1 MSGQALLTVSGLT
14 AGYGPVEVLHGLDF
28 TVGEGEIVVILGAN
42 GAGKTTTMRAVSGMI
57 PRRGG
62 IEFAG
67 TEISGSK
74 PDAIVRAGVSQ
85 VPQGRGTF
93 TDLTV
98 EDNLLAGGYTVK
110 GSVDEDLDRWFDVFP
125 RLGERRDQKAGSL
138 SGGEQQ
144 MLAVARA
151 MMSRPKL
158 LLCDEPSLGLAP
170 LITKEL
176 FRVLG
181 TLRDEHG
188 MSLLVVEQNAG
199 HVAGAR
205 RPRVRARD
213 RHDRR
218 HRNRRRAARR
228 RHDQRGLPGSG
239 ELMSLFLERF
249 VNGLADG
256 SIYALLALALV
267 VVFRSTGQLN
277 FAQGEI
283 GTMGAFFV
291 STLTLSGLPVW
302 LSIGCAMVLGFV
314 VSAGVERI
322 VVRPIE
328 HRNPGAVIVALIGV
342 FLAVNQLVAMIWGV
356 DARSLPSVFPDD
368 ADDFV
373 TILGAP
379 IRIARLGVIGVLIVL
394 LFLLWLMFNKTKIGL
409 GMRAV
414 ANNQESSNLVGIR
427 VGSILVIGW
436 GLAGAIGVLA
446 AAMLAPSA
454 GLTGT
459 LMLGP
464 FLLASVA
471 AVLGGLDSPV
481 GAVVG
486 GLIIGLTEA
495 FIVGY
500 VDFLGAD
507 MLFPVMLL
515 ILLVVL
521 LLRPAGLFG
530 SERVERV

>member
-1 MSGQALLTVSGLT
+1 
-14 AGYGPVEVLHGLDF
+14 
-28 TVGEGEIVVILGAN
+28 
-42 GAGKTTTMRAVSGMI
+42 
-57 PRRGG
+57 
-62 IEFAG
+62 
-67 TEISGSK
+67 
-74 PDAIVRAGVSQ
+74 
-85 VPQGRGTF
+85 
-93 TDLTV
+93 
-98 EDNLLAGGYTVK
+98 
-110 GSVDEDLDRWFDVFP
+110 
-125 RLGERRDQKAGSL
+125 
-138 SGGEQQ
+138 
-144 MLAVARA
+144 
-151 MMSRPKL
+151 
-158 LLCDEPSLGLAP
+158 
-170 LITKEL
+170 
-176 FRVLG
+176 
-181 TLRDEHG
+181 
-188 MSLLVVEQNAG
+188 
-199 HVAGAR
+199 
-205 RPRVRARD
+205 
-213 RHDRR
+213 
-218 HRNRRRAARR
+218 
-228 RHDQRGLPGSG
+228 
-239 ELMSLFLERF
+239 MSLFLERF

-302 LSIGCAMVLGFV
+302 LSIGCAMALGFL

-342 FLAVNQLVAMIWGV
+342 FLAVNQIVAMIWGV

-373 TILGAP
+373 TIGGAP
-379 IRIARLGVIGVLIVL
+379 IRIARLGIIGVLIVV
-394 LFLLWLMFNKTKIGL
+394 LFLLWLMFNKTKVGL
-409 GMRAV
+409 AMRAV

-427 VGSILVIGW
+427 VGSILVVGW

-507 MLFPVMLL
+507 MLFPVMLV

-521 LLRPAGLFG
+521 LLRPSGLFG

>member
-1 MSGQALLTVSGLT
+1 
-14 AGYGPVEVLHGLDF
+14 
-28 TVGEGEIVVILGAN
+28 
-42 GAGKTTTMRAVSGMI
+42 
-57 PRRGG
+57 
-62 IEFAG
+62 
-67 TEISGSK
+67 
-74 PDAIVRAGVSQ
+74 
-85 VPQGRGTF
+85 
-93 TDLTV
+93 
-98 EDNLLAGGYTVK
+98 
-110 GSVDEDLDRWFDVFP
+110 
-125 RLGERRDQKAGSL
+125 
-138 SGGEQQ
+138 
-144 MLAVARA
+144 
-151 MMSRPKL
+151 
-158 LLCDEPSLGLAP
+158 
-170 LITKEL
+170 
-176 FRVLG
+176 
-181 TLRDEHG
+181 
-188 MSLLVVEQNAG
+188 
-199 HVAGAR
+199 
-205 RPRVRARD
+205 
-213 RHDRR
+213 
-218 HRNRRRAARR
+218 
-228 RHDQRGLPGSG
+228 
-239 ELMSLFLERF
+239 MSLFIERL

-267 VVFRSTGQLN
+267 VVFRATGQLN

-291 STLTLSGLPVW
+291 STLTLTGLPVW
-302 LSIGCAMVLGFV
+302 VSIGCAMVLGFV

-342 FLAVNQLVAMIWGV
+342 FLAINQLVAMIWGV

-379 IRIARLGVIGVLIVL
+379 VRIARLGLIGVLIVV

-409 GMRAV
+409 AMRAV

-427 VGSILVIGW
+427 VGTVLLLGW

-500 VDFLGAD
+500 VPFFGAD
-507 MLFPVMLL
+507 MLFPVMLV

-521 LLRPAGLFG
+521 LFRPSGLFG
-530 SERVERV
+530 TERVERV

>member
-1 MSGQALLTVSGLT
+1 M
-14 AGYGPVEVLHGLDF
+14 
-28 TVGEGEIVVILGAN
+28 
-42 GAGKTTTMRAVSGMI
+42 
-57 PRRGG
+57 
-62 IEFAG
+62 
-67 TEISGSK
+67 
-74 PDAIVRAGVSQ
+74 
-85 VPQGRGTF
+85 
-93 TDLTV
+93 
-98 EDNLLAGGYTVK
+98 
-110 GSVDEDLDRWFDVFP
+110 
-125 RLGERRDQKAGSL
+125 
-138 SGGEQQ
+138 
-144 MLAVARA
+144 
-151 MMSRPKL
+151 
-158 LLCDEPSLGLAP
+158 
-170 LITKEL
+170 
-176 FRVLG
+176 
-181 TLRDEHG
+181 
-188 MSLLVVEQNAG
+188 
-199 HVAGAR
+199 
-205 RPRVRARD
+205 
-213 RHDRR
+213 
-218 HRNRRRAARR
+218 
-228 RHDQRGLPGSG
+228 
-239 ELMSLFLERF
+239 
-249 VNGLADG
+249 ADG

-283 GTMGAFFV
+283 GTLGAFVV

-302 LSIGCAMVLGFV
+302 LSILLAMGVGFV
-314 VSAGVERI
+314 ISAGVERV

-342 FLAVNQLVAMIWGV
+342 FLAVNQLVAMFWGV
-356 DARSLPSVFPDD
+356 DARGLPSVFPDA

-379 IRIARLGVIGVLIVL
+379 IRIARLGVIGVLMVVL
-394 LFLLWLMFNKTKIGL
+394 LLLWLMFNKTKVGL
-409 GMRAV
+409 AMRAV

-427 VGSILVIGW
+427 VGSILVVGW

-446 AAMLAPSA
+446 AALLAPSA

-486 GLIIGLTEA
+486 GMIIGLTEA
-495 FIVGY
+495 FMVGY
-500 VDFLGAD
+500 VDFFGAD
-507 MLFPVMLL
+507 MLFPVMLV

>member
-1 MSGQALLTVSGLT
+1 
-14 AGYGPVEVLHGLDF
+14 
-28 TVGEGEIVVILGAN
+28 
-42 GAGKTTTMRAVSGMI
+42 
-57 PRRGG
+57 
-62 IEFAG
+62 
-67 TEISGSK
+67 
-74 PDAIVRAGVSQ
+74 
-85 VPQGRGTF
+85 
-93 TDLTV
+93 
-98 EDNLLAGGYTVK
+98 
-110 GSVDEDLDRWFDVFP
+110 
-125 RLGERRDQKAGSL
+125 
-138 SGGEQQ
+138 
-144 MLAVARA
+144 
-151 MMSRPKL
+151 
-158 LLCDEPSLGLAP
+158 
-170 LITKEL
+170 
-176 FRVLG
+176 
-181 TLRDEHG
+181 
-188 MSLLVVEQNAG
+188 
-199 HVAGAR
+199 
-205 RPRVRARD
+205 
-213 RHDRR
+213 
-218 HRNRRRAARR
+218 
-228 RHDQRGLPGSG
+228 
-239 ELMSLFLERF
+239 MSLFVERM

-283 GTMGAFFV
+283 GTFGAFVV

-302 LSIGCAMVLGFV
+302 ISILLAMLVGFAIA
-314 VSAGVERI
+314 AGVERV

-342 FLAVNQLVAMIWGV
+342 FLAINQAVAMIWGV
-356 DARSLPSVFPDD
+356 DARSLPSVFPDG

-379 IRIARLGVIGVLIVL
+379 VRVARLGVIGVLVVVL
-394 LFLLWLMFNKTKIGL
+394 LLLWLMFTRTRVGL
-409 GMRAV
+409 AMRAV

-427 VGSILVIGW
+427 VGSILVLGW

-459 LMLGP
+459 LMVSP

-486 GLIIGLTEA
+486 GLIIGVTEA

-507 MLFPVMLL
+507 MLLPVMLV
-515 ILLVVL
+515 ILLAVL
-521 LLRPAGLFG
+521 LLRPSGLFG

>member
-1 MSGQALLTVSGLT
+1 
-14 AGYGPVEVLHGLDF
+14 
-28 TVGEGEIVVILGAN
+28 
-42 GAGKTTTMRAVSGMI
+42 
-57 PRRGG
+57 
-62 IEFAG
+62 
-67 TEISGSK
+67 
-74 PDAIVRAGVSQ
+74 
-85 VPQGRGTF
+85 
-93 TDLTV
+93 
-98 EDNLLAGGYTVK
+98 
-110 GSVDEDLDRWFDVFP
+110 
-125 RLGERRDQKAGSL
+125 
-138 SGGEQQ
+138 
-144 MLAVARA
+144 
-151 MMSRPKL
+151 
-158 LLCDEPSLGLAP
+158 
-170 LITKEL
+170 
-176 FRVLG
+176 
-181 TLRDEHG
+181 
-188 MSLLVVEQNAG
+188 
-199 HVAGAR
+199 
-205 RPRVRARD
+205 
-213 RHDRR
+213 
-218 HRNRRRAARR
+218 
-228 RHDQRGLPGSG
+228 
-239 ELMSLFLERF
+239 MSLFIERF
-249 VNGLADG
+249 INGLADG

-291 STLTLSGLPVW
+291 STLTLSGLSVW
-302 LSIGCAMVLGFV
+302 AAIGCAMVLGFV

-379 IRIARLGVIGVLIVL
+379 VRIARLGLIGVLIVV

-409 GMRAV
+409 AMRAV

-427 VGSILVIGW
+427 VGTVLLLGW

-500 VDFLGAD
+500 VPFFGAD
-507 MLFPVMLL
+507 MLFPVMLV

-521 LLRPAGLFG
+521 LLRPSGLFG
-530 SERVERV
+530 TERVERV

>member
-1 MSGQALLTVSGLT
+1 
-14 AGYGPVEVLHGLDF
+14 
-28 TVGEGEIVVILGAN
+28 
-42 GAGKTTTMRAVSGMI
+42 
-57 PRRGG
+57 
-62 IEFAG
+62 
-67 TEISGSK
+67 
-74 PDAIVRAGVSQ
+74 
-85 VPQGRGTF
+85 
-93 TDLTV
+93 
-98 EDNLLAGGYTVK
+98 
-110 GSVDEDLDRWFDVFP
+110 
-125 RLGERRDQKAGSL
+125 
-138 SGGEQQ
+138 
-144 MLAVARA
+144 
-151 MMSRPKL
+151 
-158 LLCDEPSLGLAP
+158 
-170 LITKEL
+170 
-176 FRVLG
+176 
-181 TLRDEHG
+181 
-188 MSLLVVEQNAG
+188 
-199 HVAGAR
+199 
-205 RPRVRARD
+205 
-213 RHDRR
+213 
-218 HRNRRRAARR
+218 
-228 RHDQRGLPGSG
+228 
-239 ELMSLFLERF
+239 MSLFIERF

-283 GTMGAFFV
+283 GTLGAFFV

-314 VSAGVERI
+314 ISAGVERV

-342 FLAVNQLVAMIWGV
+342 FLAVNQVVALIWGV
-356 DARSLPSVFPDD
+356 DARGLPSVFPDA

-379 IRIARLGVIGVLIVL
+379 VRIARLGVIGVLIVL
-394 LFLLWLMFNKTKIGL
+394 LVLLWVLFNKTKVGL
-409 GMRAV
+409 AMRAV

-427 VGSILVIGW
+427 VGSILLVGW

-446 AAMLAPSA
+446 AALLAPSA

-500 VDFLGAD
+500 VDFMGAD
-507 MLFPVMLL
+507 MLFPVMLV
-515 ILLVVL
+515 ILLAVL
-521 LLRPAGLFG
+521 LLRPSGLFG

>member
-1 MSGQALLTVSGLT
+1 
-14 AGYGPVEVLHGLDF
+14 
-28 TVGEGEIVVILGAN
+28 
-42 GAGKTTTMRAVSGMI
+42 
-57 PRRGG
+57 
-62 IEFAG
+62 
-67 TEISGSK
+67 
-74 PDAIVRAGVSQ
+74 
-85 VPQGRGTF
+85 
-93 TDLTV
+93 
-98 EDNLLAGGYTVK
+98 
-110 GSVDEDLDRWFDVFP
+110 
-125 RLGERRDQKAGSL
+125 
-138 SGGEQQ
+138 
-144 MLAVARA
+144 
-151 MMSRPKL
+151 
-158 LLCDEPSLGLAP
+158 
-170 LITKEL
+170 
-176 FRVLG
+176 
-181 TLRDEHG
+181 
-188 MSLLVVEQNAG
+188 
-199 HVAGAR
+199 
-205 RPRVRARD
+205 
-213 RHDRR
+213 
-218 HRNRRRAARR
+218 
-228 RHDQRGLPGSG
+228 
-239 ELMSLFLERF
+239 MSLFIERM

-283 GTMGAFFV
+283 GTLGAFFV
-291 STLTLSGLPVW
+291 STLTLTGLPVW
-302 LSIGCAMVLGFV
+302 LSIGCAMALGFV
-314 VSAGVERI
+314 VSAGVERV

-373 TILGAP
+373 TIGGAP
-379 IRIARLGVIGVLIVL
+379 IRIARLGIIGVLIVM
-394 LFLLWLMFNKTKIGL
+394 LFLLWLLFNKTKIGL
-409 GMRAV
+409 AMRAV

-427 VGSILVIGW
+427 VGSVLVIGW

-471 AVLGGLDSPV
+471 AVLGGLDSPL

-507 MLFPVMLL
+507 MLFPVMLV

-521 LLRPAGLFG
+521 LLRPSGLFG

>member
-1 MSGQALLTVSGLT
+1 
-14 AGYGPVEVLHGLDF
+14 
-28 TVGEGEIVVILGAN
+28 
-42 GAGKTTTMRAVSGMI
+42 
-57 PRRGG
+57 
-62 IEFAG
+62 
-67 TEISGSK
+67 
-74 PDAIVRAGVSQ
+74 
-85 VPQGRGTF
+85 
-93 TDLTV
+93 
-98 EDNLLAGGYTVK
+98 
-110 GSVDEDLDRWFDVFP
+110 
-125 RLGERRDQKAGSL
+125 
-138 SGGEQQ
+138 
-144 MLAVARA
+144 
-151 MMSRPKL
+151 
-158 LLCDEPSLGLAP
+158 
-170 LITKEL
+170 
-176 FRVLG
+176 
-181 TLRDEHG
+181 
-188 MSLLVVEQNAG
+188 
-199 HVAGAR
+199 
-205 RPRVRARD
+205 
-213 RHDRR
+213 
-218 HRNRRRAARR
+218 
-228 RHDQRGLPGSG
+228 
-239 ELMSLFLERF
+239 MSLFIERF
-249 VNGLADG
+249 VNGVADG

-291 STLTLSGLPVW
+291 STLTLGGMPVW
-302 LSIGCAMVLGFV
+302 AAIGCAMLLGFV

-373 TILGAP
+373 TIFGAP
-379 IRIARLGVIGVLIVL
+379 VRVARLGLIGVLIVV

-409 GMRAV
+409 AMRAV

-427 VGSILVIGW
+427 VGTVLLLGW
-436 GLAGAIGVLA
+436 GLAGSIGVLA

-507 MLFPVMLL
+507 MLFPVMLV

-521 LLRPAGLFG
+521 LLRPSGLFG